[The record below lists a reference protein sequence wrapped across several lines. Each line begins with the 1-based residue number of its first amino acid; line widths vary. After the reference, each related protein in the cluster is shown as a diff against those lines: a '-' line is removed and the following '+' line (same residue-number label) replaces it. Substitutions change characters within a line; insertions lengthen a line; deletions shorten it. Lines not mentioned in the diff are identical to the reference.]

1 MKANKATETDKVQLR
16 ALYAAMNIHRKV
28 LNLVAMWTAFDPFGA
43 VVYELHDM
51 ADEAWN
57 LREEVISRNDD
68 WNYTKEP
75 YYPLR
80 PIKWEGNHYGTFK
93 NHLKSIEGAI
103 RRFLRNP
110 WIEKGLDNDESITVT
125 IDKIRDS
132 IRELRSQM

>member
-1 MKANKATETDKVQLR
+1 MKASEKNKTGKVELR
-16 ALYAAMNIHRKV
+16 GLYAAMSIHRKV

-43 VVYELHDM
+43 IVYELKNL

-57 LREEVISRNDD
+57 LREEVFSRKDD
-68 WNYTKEP
+68 WDFTKAP

-110 WIEKGLDNDESITVT
+110 WIETELDEPLTVT

>member
-1 MKANKATETDKVQLR
+1 MKASKATETDKVQLR
-16 ALYAAMNIHRKV
+16 ALYAAINIHRKV

-57 LREEVISRNDD
+57 LREEVISRKDD

-75 YYPLR
+75 NYPHR
-80 PIKWEGNHYGTFK
+80 PIFGTFK

>member
-1 MKANKATETDKVQLR
+1 MKANKENETGKAELR
-16 ALYAAMNIHRKV
+16 GLYAAMNIHRKV

-43 VVYELHDM
+43 VVYELQKL
-51 ADEAWN
+51 AEESWN
-57 LREEVISRNDD
+57 LREEVISRKDD

-110 WIEKGLDNDESITVT
+110 WIETELDEPLTVT
-125 IDKIRDS
+125 IDKMRDS